1 MSLLFKPPSPT
12 GNTANLDEAL
22 DLFQKESED
31 PTGNVVVVANS
42 DKDGLDV
49 DFEPSAQT
57 IKPTTEA
64 LRLIDDLKEIAS
76 TTLKDEILES
86 KLSAL
91 VSALRIHRFLFLL
104 SACPPKP

>member
-1 MSLLFKPPSPT
+1 M
-12 GNTANLDEAL
+12 DEAL

-31 PTGNVVVVANS
+31 TTGNVVVVANS
-42 DKDGLDV
+42 DKDGQDV
-49 DFEPSAQT
+49 DFEPSAPT

-76 TTLKDEILES
+76 TTLQDEILVS

-91 VSALRIHRFLFLL
+91 VSALRIHRFLFLV

>member
-1 MSLLFKPPSPT
+1 MSLLFIPPSPT
-12 GNTANLDEAL
+12 GKTANLDEAL

-57 IKPTTEA
+57 VKPTTEA

-76 TTLKDEILES
+76 TTLQDEILES

>member
-1 MSLLFKPPSPT
+1 MSLLFIPPSPT
-12 GNTANLDEAL
+12 GKTANLDEAL

-76 TTLKDEILES
+76 TTLQDKILES

>member
-1 MSLLFKPPSPT
+1 MSLLFIPPSPT
-12 GNTANLDEAL
+12 GKTANLDEAL

-76 TTLKDEILES
+76 TTLQDEILES

>member
-1 MSLLFKPPSPT
+1 MSLLFIPPSPT
-12 GNTANLDEAL
+12 GKTANLDEAL

-57 IKPTTEA
+57 IKPSTEA

-76 TTLKDEILES
+76 TTLQDEILES

>member
-1 MSLLFKPPSPT
+1 M
-12 GNTANLDEAL
+12 DEAL

-42 DKDGLDV
+42 DKDGQDV
-49 DFEPSAQT
+49 DFERSAPT

-64 LRLIDDLKEIAS
+64 LRLIDDIKEIAS
-76 TTLKDEILES
+76 TTLQDEILVS
-86 KLSAL
+86 KL
-91 VSALRIHRFLFLL
+91 SALRIHRFLFLV